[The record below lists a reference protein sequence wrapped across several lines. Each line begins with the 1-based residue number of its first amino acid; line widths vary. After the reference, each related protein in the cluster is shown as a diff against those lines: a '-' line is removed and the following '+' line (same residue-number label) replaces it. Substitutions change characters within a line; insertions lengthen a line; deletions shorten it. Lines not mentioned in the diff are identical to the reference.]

1 MTHILLSNAAVGSI
15 INIPINGIIREFILV
30 HSGNPNPSIY
40 DASCNGVWLLGKEC
54 CKENSWGS
62 DQNIYEAST
71 IHQYLNGEF
80 FAAIDSMIQ
89 THVKT
94 VKIPYRKS
102 GADGSDQTGSNGLE
116 TKAFIPSMHEL
127 GHTHDYYAGK
137 IPVDGACLAYF
148 LQGDSDEA
156 VALRKATLDG
166 MPIAFW
172 QRTQIHSIAG
182 PRAWANYT
190 NEGGAWDSAKVNV
203 VLGIRPMLILDGS
216 GLWMDEDGN
225 LLENRPPAAPARLT
239 VSSKK
244 IRSTEKLTM
253 SWGAV
258 TDPDGDKVTYTLER
272 SVNRAKFILMASGTT
287 RTEYSV
293 GSSTAGTVQFRVK
306 ARDSKGNES
315 GYTFSPLVTVVKNNK
330 PLING
335 TGSSVEDLGTFKEG
349 FVYRYTVED
358 PDGDKV
364 TVKEIIPIHSSPT
377 AVKNTTVRE
386 FVARPGV
393 EYELDMTGE
402 RFAALSWIN
411 HSYTPYI
418 TATDEYGSSTS
429 KPIRFKK
436 ETDYFVVSPLQ
447 PFPAEKMPRRVRLE
461 VVKNISEG
469 GTFKVEVC
477 NNPYAP
483 EPVWEDC
490 TNEVE
495 NGIIHVFTNDLDL
508 SGKHGLGVR
517 VTVGRAEDGEPCWV
531 SSISGNFETYM
542 EG

>member
-1 MTHILLSNAAVGSI
+1 MTHIRLSDAAVGSI
-15 INIPINGIIREFILV
+15 INIPINGKICEFILV
-30 HSGNPNPSIY
+30 HSGNPNSAIY

-54 CKENSWGS
+54 CKEDSWGS
-62 DQNIYEAST
+62 DQNLYETST
-71 IHQYLNGEF
+71 IHRYLNGEF
-80 FAAIDSMIQ
+80 FSAIDSMIQ

-94 VKIPYRKS
+94 VKIPYRKG
-102 GADGSDQTGSNGLE
+102 GADGADQTGANGLE

-148 LQGDSDEA
+148 RQGDSDEA

-190 NEGGAWDSAKVNV
+190 NEGGAWDSAKVNI

-225 LLENRPPAAPARLT
+225 LLENRPPAAPARLS
-239 VSSKK
+239 VSRKS
-244 IRSTEKLTM
+244 IRSTEKLTLT
-253 SWGAV
+253 WDAV
-258 TDPDGDKVTYTLER
+258 TDPDGDKVTYTIER

-306 ARDSKGNES
+306 ARDNNGNES

-330 PLING
+330 PMING
-335 TGSSVEDLGTFKEG
+335 STAVSENLGTVKEG

-358 PDGDKV
+358 PDGDAV
-364 TVKEIIPIHSSPT
+364 TVKELIPVPT
-377 AVKNTTVRE
+377 GSTSIKYSTLRE
-386 FVARPGV
+386 FKARPGV
-393 EYELDMTGE
+393 EYELDMSGE
-402 RFAALSWIN
+402 RFAVLPGNDRNYLFQLAV
-411 HSYTPYI
+411 
-418 TATDEYGSSTS
+418 ADEYGASMT
-429 KPIRFKK
+429 KIVRFKK
-436 ETDYFVVSPLQ
+436 STDHFVVSPAQ
-447 PFPAEKMPRRVRLE
+447 PFPADKMPRRARIQVQ
-461 VVKNISEG
+461 KSISAG

-495 NGIIHVFTNDLDL
+495 NGLTHVFENDLDL

-517 VTVGRAEDGEPCWV
+517 VTVGRAEDGDACWV
-531 SSISGNFETYM
+531 SSISGNFETHM

>member
-1 MTHILLSNAAVGSI
+1 MNHILLSNAAVGSI
-15 INIPINGIIREFILV
+15 INIPINGKIREFILV

-40 DASCNGVWLLGKEC
+40 DASCSGVWLLGKEC
-54 CKENSWGS
+54 CKEDSWGS
-62 DQNIYEAST
+62 DQNIYETST

-102 GADGSDQTGSNGLE
+102 GADGSDQTGSNGME

-203 VLGIRPMLILDGS
+203 VLGIRPMLILDES

-239 VSSKK
+239 VSRKS
-244 IRSTEKLTM
+244 IRSTEKLTLT
-253 SWGAV
+253 WDAV

-272 SVNRAKFILMASGTT
+272 SVNKGKFSFIVSGTT
-287 RTEYSV
+287 KTEYTA
-293 GSSTAGTVQFRVK
+293 GTNAAGTVQFRVK

-315 GYTFSPLVTVVKNNK
+315 GYTFSPMVTVVQNNK

-335 TGSSVEDLGTFKEG
+335 DTAVSEDLGTFKEG

-358 PDGDKV
+358 PDGDAV
-364 TVKEIIPIHSSPT
+364 TVKERVPVPNGSVIKYEVI
-377 AVKNTTVRE
+377 RE
-386 FVARPGV
+386 FTARPGV
-393 EYELDMTGE
+393 EYQVDMSGE
-402 RFAALSWIN
+402 RFAILPGRDR
-411 HSYTPYI
+411 SYLFQL
-418 TATDEYGSSTS
+418 TAADEYGASTS
-429 KPIRFKK
+429 IMVRFKK
-436 ETDYFVVSPLQ
+436 SADYFVVSPAQ
-447 PFPAEKMPRRVRLE
+447 PFLAEKMPRRASIQVQ
-461 VVKNISEG
+461 KNISAG

-495 NGIIHVFTNDLDL
+495 NGLVHIFENDLDL

-517 VTVGRAEDGEPCWV
+517 VTVGRAEDGDACWV

>member
-1 MTHILLSNAAVGSI
+1 MAYIRLSGAAVGSV
-15 INIPINGIIREFILV
+15 INIPINGIVREFILV
-30 HSGNPNPSIY
+30 HQGNPNSSIY
-40 DASCNGVWLLGKEC
+40 DSSCNGVWLLAKEC
-54 CKENSWGS
+54 SKEASWGS
-62 DQNIYEAST
+62 NQNMYETSS

-80 FAAIDSMIQ
+80 FSGIDSKVQ
-89 THVKT
+89 SHVKT
-94 VKIPYRKS
+94 IKIPYRKG

-172 QRTQIHSIAG
+172 QRTQIHTPIA
-182 PRAWANYT
+182 PKSWANYT
-190 NEGGAWDSAKVNV
+190 DEGGGWDSAYVTTS
-203 VLGIRPMLILDGS
+203 LGIRPILILDGS
-216 GLWMDEDGN
+216 GLWLDEDGN
-225 LLENRPPAAPARLT
+225 LLDNRPPPAPSKLS
-239 VSSKK
+239 VSSKRV
-244 IRSTEKLTM
+244 RSTEKLTL
-253 SWGAV
+253 SWDAV
-258 TDPDGDKVTYTLER
+258 EDPDGDKVTYTLER
-272 SVNRAKFILMASGTT
+272 SVNGGKFTSLTSGGTK
-287 RTEYSV
+287 TEYSI
-293 GSSTAGTVQFRVK
+293 SSHTAGKEQYRVK
-306 ARDSKGNES
+306 ARDNKSGESK
-315 GYTFSPLVTVVKNNK
+315 YVVSPSVTIVQNNK

-377 AVKNTTVRE
+377 ALKNTTVRE

-402 RFAALSWIN
+402 RFAALLWIN
-411 HSYTPYI
+411 RNYTPYI

-436 ETDYFVVSPLQ
+436 ETDYFVVSPLL
-447 PFPAEKMPRRVRLE
+447 PYPAEKMPRRVHLE

-483 EPVWEDC
+483 EPIWEDC
-490 TNEVE
+490 TTEVE
-495 NGIIHVFTNDLDL
+495 QGQVHIFENDMDL

-517 VTVGRAEDGEPCWV
+517 VTVGRAEDGDSCWV